1 MDSMTAFA
9 SLEEALP
16 VGRLAWD
23 LRGVNHRFLDI
34 SLRLPE
40 GFRSIEVACRDR
52 LKAALRRGKC
62 ELTLRFERD
71 GAQAASLL
79 VDESRLDDVL
89 AACRGVAE
97 RWTGE
102 SRIDP
107 LAVLAWPGIVVEPRS
122 VSDVPGEAALALL
135 DRVIEDFRAC
145 RRREGLQITA
155 MIEARCERAMAEVD
169 ALRRAMP
176 ELMAAHRRRLE
187 SRLAELQAG
196 FDEGRLEQEMAVL
209 AQRSD
214 VEEELDRIEAHIAE
228 VRRLLA
234 AAEPVGR
241 RLDFL
246 MQELN
251 REANTLA
258 SKAVSLETTRAAVEL
273 KVVIEQMREQVQNV
287 E

>member
-9 SLEEALP
+9 SLEEVLP
-16 VGRLAWD
+16 AGRLAWD

-34 SLRLPE
+34 NLRLPE
-40 GFRSIEVACRDR
+40 GFRAIEADCRER

-62 ELTLRFERD
+62 ELTLRFER
-71 GAQAASLL
+71 AAAETASLV
-79 VDESRLDDVL
+79 VDEARLDDVL
-89 AACRGVAE
+89 SACRRVGE
-97 RWTGE
+97 RWPGE

-107 LAVLAWPGIVVEPRS
+107 LAVLAWPGIVVEP
-122 VSDVPGEAALALL
+122 VTEVPTGAALALL
-135 DRVIEDFRAC
+135 DRVIEDFRAG
-145 RRREGLQITA
+145 RRREGTQIA
-155 MIEARCERAMAEVD
+155 ALIDARCERAVDEV
-169 ALRRAMP
+169 ARLRRALPGM
-176 ELMAAHRRRLE
+176 LAAHRQRLE
-187 SRLAELQAG
+187 SRLSELQAG
-196 FDEGRLEQEMAVL
+196 FDEGRLEQEMALL

-214 VEEELDRIEAHIAE
+214 VDEELDRIEAHVVE
-228 VRRLLA
+228 VRRLLGV
-234 AAEPVGR
+234 EGPVGR